1 MQTRL
6 ISLAALAAAIV
17 AGACIS
23 GTEVPTASA
32 SNYKLTLDPTFKD
45 SSLVPVGTA
54 IPLRVHLS
62 LNGAPVSG
70 ATVVW
75 LVDSGGGRIGAK
87 TTLTDSLGAA
97 SGVWV
102 LGDTVRFNQ
111 MTVGSAGD
119 SIVLHAHAIAGSPSA
134 LLRVTADSVGA
145 AAGSTVTLGARVL
158 DFFGNAAGG
167 ASITWTT
174 TGGSIAPTTSTSTAT
189 GDVQAVLTTG
199 KSPGTY
205 VVTATLANQASVSFI
220 VTTS

>member
-6 ISLAALAAAIV
+6 ITLAALGAAII
-17 AGACIS
+17 AGACVS
-23 GTEVPTASA
+23 GTEAPTVSA
-32 SNYKLTLDPTFKD
+32 SNYKLTLDSTFKD
-45 SSLVPVGTA
+45 SSLVPVGSA
-54 IPLRVHLS
+54 IPLRVHLF
-62 LNGAPVSG
+62 LDGAPVPG
-70 ATVVW
+70 APVVW
-75 LVDSGGGRIGAK
+75 LVDSGGGRIGSQ

-119 SIVLHAHAIAGSPSA
+119 SIVLHAHAVAATPSS
-134 LLRVTADSVGA
+134 LLRVTSDSVGA

-158 DFFGNAAGG
+158 DFFGNAASG

-174 TGGSIAPTTSTSTAT
+174 TEGSVAPTTSTSTAT

-199 KSPGTY
+199 KAPGTY
-205 VVTATLANQASVSFI
+205 VVTATLANQASVTFI